1 MRCQHGTAF
10 THGSLSAP
18 SALYREAFF
27 TIQLLE
33 LLVVHDAPFA
43 CQHDANTPPTKPS
56 AVGRDL
62 THALAYLGTFRA
74 TAAANSF
81 GIDAY
86 QATSS
91 PLGDVV
97 L

>member
-1 MRCQHGTAF
+1 MRYQHEAAF
-10 THGSLSAP
+10 THGSLPAP
-18 SALYREAFF
+18 SALYCETFF
-27 TIQLLE
+27 TIQPLE

-43 CQHDANTPPTKPS
+43 CQHDANTPPTKS
-56 AVGRDL
+56 STIGRDPA
-62 THALAYLGTFRA
+62 HALAHLGTVRD

-86 QATSS
+86 LATSS
-91 PLGDVV
+91 SLGDVV

>member
-1 MRCQHGTAF
+1 LRYQHGAAF
-10 THGSLSAP
+10 THGSLPAP
-18 SALYREAFF
+18 SALYRETFF
-27 TIQLLE
+27 TIQPLE

-43 CQHDANTPPTKPS
+43 CQHDANTPPTKSS
-56 AVGRDL
+56 AISRHL
-62 THALAYLGTFRA
+62 THTLAYLGTVRD

-86 QATSS
+86 RATSS
-91 PLGDVV
+91 SLGDVV